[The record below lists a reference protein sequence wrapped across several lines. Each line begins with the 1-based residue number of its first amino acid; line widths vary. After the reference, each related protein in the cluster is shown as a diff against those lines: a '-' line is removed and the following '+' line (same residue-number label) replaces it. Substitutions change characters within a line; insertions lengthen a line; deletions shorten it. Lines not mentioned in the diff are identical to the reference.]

1 MDNIKIKEKK
11 KLWEEHKGEALS
23 TAEMIPNLGLKDKE
37 NIPARNGESPN
48 LGIDYIM
55 SKDTG
60 R

>member
-1 MDNIKIKEKK
+1 MDNIKIKEKE

-37 NIPARNGESPN
+37 NIPARNDESPN

>member
-1 MDNIKIKEKK
+1 MLRSRKRK

-23 TAEMIPNLGLKDKE
+23 TAEMMPNLGLKDKE

-48 LGIDYIM
+48 LGTYYIM
-55 SKDTG
+55 SKDMG

>member
-1 MDNIKIKEKK
+1 M
-11 KLWEEHKGEALS
+11 
-23 TAEMIPNLGLKDKE
+23 PNLGLKDKE